1 MSQTEHDKD
10 YRGILN
16 TILYFG
22 FAILLFHLYVF
33 CHNVFTKLGIPLSI
47 LTNIIRSLN
56 DVTHLFNNTWASKLA
71 ALAIL
76 ILYCFGN
83 KSKKDIGATW
93 SEVYYLALAGLFF
106 YFGNFLLLDMR
117 QLNVDTINI
126 LYTVTTFGGYLLLM
140 KAGSKATSIIPITIG
155 NDAFNEVNE
164 SFMQE
169 TELIENEYSIN
180 IPTLFTYKQKVHQ
193 GWINVVNAFRATMVL
208 GTPGS
213 GKSYAV
219 VNNYIRQMIE
229 KGFCLFIYDFKF
241 PDLSRIA
248 YFYLQKNKDVY
259 QKLYGKIP
267 QFYIINFD
275 DPRRSHRCNPLLP
288 ELMTDI
294 IDAQEASSA
303 ILLNLNKV
311 WIQKSG
317 EFFVESPISFLT
329 ACIWYLKRYN
339 DRKVEEY
346 LDTLSEEQRNEP
358 RVTDHINYCTL
369 PHVIEF
375 ACHQYDEIFPIM
387 KAEPEL
393 DLVIEP
399 FFSALKNDAKEQ
411 LEGQIASARIPL
423 SRMASPTLYWVMTGN
438 DFSLD
443 INDPNDPKIL
453 CVGNNPDRQ
462 SVYGAALGLY
472 ASRLIKLINK
482 KDRIKC
488 GFIIDELPT
497 VLLRGLDNL
506 IATGRSN
513 KVAVV
518 LGLQD
523 LSQLIRDYG
532 REVANAIFTTIGNIF
547 TGQVKGETAKNLSS
561 SFGKNVQQR
570 QSFNITDKE
579 TTTNLSTQMDS
590 VIPESKLSNLSQGRF
605 AGAIA
610 DNVDQEVKQKMFH
623 AKIVISKTM
632 EKELKQLPQIP
643 PLPHYQQF
651 SDQQIRFM
659 VDNQYKQVKQ
669 DVRNIIAEQLGVI
682 RTGSDS
688 HLLRGLVTAN
698 PNYLMDSIQEPV
710 NA

>member
-1 MSQTEHDKD
+1 MSQTEHDKE
-10 YRGILN
+10 YRGVLN
-16 TILYFG
+16 TILYIG
-22 FAILLFHLYVF
+22 FAILFFHLYVY
-33 CHNVFTKLGIPLSI
+33 CHGVFTKLGIPLTI
-47 LTNIIRSLN
+47 LDNFIRSLN

-71 ALAIL
+71 ALVIL
-76 ILYCFGN
+76 IIYSIGN
-83 KSKKDIGATW
+83 KSKKNIGATW
-93 SEVYYLALAGLFF
+93 SEVYYLGFAGGVL
-106 YFGNFLLLDMR
+106 YFGNFILLGLR
-117 QLNVDTINI
+117 QLSVDTVNI
-126 LYTVTTFGGYLLLM
+126 LYTTTTFGGYLLLM
-140 KAGSKATSIIPITIG
+140 KAGAKADSIINIDIA
-155 NDAFNEVNE
+155 NDPFNEQNE

-169 TELIENEYSIN
+169 TELIANEHSIN
-180 IPTLFTYKQKVHQ
+180 IPTLFTFKQKVYA

-213 GKSYAV
+213 GKSYAI

-229 KGFCLFIYDFKF
+229 KGFSLFIYDFKF
-241 PDLSRIA
+241 PDLSRVA
-248 YFYLQKNKDVY
+248 YFYLQQNKEVY
-259 QKLYGKIP
+259 RTKYGKIP
-267 QFYIINFD
+267 SFYVINFD

-311 WIQKSG
+311 WIQKQG

-329 ACIWYLKRYN
+329 ACIWYLKLYN

-346 LDTLSEEQRNEP
+346 LDSLPDEQR
-358 RVTDHINYCTL
+358 TDAIVPEHINYCTL

-375 ACHQYDEIFPIM
+375 ACHQYEEIFPLM
-387 KAEPEL
+387 KAEADL

-423 SRMASPTLYWVMTGN
+423 SRMASPSLYWVMTGN

-443 INDPNDPKIL
+443 INDPNDPKLL

-462 SVYGAALGLY
+462 TVYGAALGLY

-482 KDRIKC
+482 KERIPC

-518 LGLQD
+518 VGLQD

-547 TGQVKGETAKNLSS
+547 TGQVKGETAKSLSS

-570 QSFNITDKE
+570 QSFNVTEKE

-605 AGAIA
+605 AGSIA

-632 EKELKQLPQIP
+632 ENELKKLPQIP
-643 PLPHYQQF
+643 PLPAYQQY
-651 SDQQIRFM
+651 SDKQIKQM
-659 VDNQYKQVKQ
+659 VDTQYKKVKK
-669 DVRNIIAEQLGVI
+669 DVRDIIADELSII
-682 RTGSDS
+682 RNGPDS
-688 HLLRGLVTAN
+688 HLLRGLLTAN
-698 PNYLMDSIQEPV
+698 PNYLMDSLEEPV
-710 NA
+710 SA

>member
-10 YRGILN
+10 YRGVLN
-16 TILYFG
+16 TILYIG
-22 FAILLFHLYVF
+22 FAILFFHLYIYCHGVF
-33 CHNVFTKLGIPLSI
+33 EKLGIPLTI
-47 LTNIIRSLN
+47 LDNFIRSLN
-56 DVTHLFNNTWASKLA
+56 DLTHLFNNTWASKLA
-71 ALAIL
+71 ALVFL
-76 ILYCFGN
+76 ILYSIGN
-83 KSKKDIGATW
+83 KSKKNIGATW
-93 SEVYYLALAGLFF
+93 NEVYYLCFAGGAV
-106 YFGNFLLLDMR
+106 YFGNFILLGLH
-117 QLNVDTINI
+117 QLSVDTVNI
-126 LYTVTTFGGYLLLM
+126 LYTTTTLGGFLLLM
-140 KAGSKATSIIPITIG
+140 KAGAKADSIIKINFA
-155 NDAFNEVNE
+155 NDPFNEVNE

-169 TELIENEYSIN
+169 TELIANEYSIN
-180 IPTLFTYKQKVHQ
+180 IPTQFTFKQKVYA

-213 GKSYAV
+213 GKSYAI

-229 KGFCLFIYDFKF
+229 KGFSMFIYDFKF
-241 PDLSRIA
+241 PDLSRVA
-248 YFYLQKNKDVY
+248 YFYLQQNKEVY
-259 QKLYGKIP
+259 RTKYGKIP
-267 QFYIINFD
+267 SFFVINFD

-311 WIQKSG
+311 WIQKQG

-329 ACIWYLKRYN
+329 ACIWYLKLYN

-346 LDTLSEEQRNEP
+346 LDTLPDEQRHEAIVP
-358 RVTDHINYCTL
+358 EHINYCTL

-375 ACHQYDEIFPIM
+375 ACHQYEEIFPLM
-387 KAEPEL
+387 KAEADL

-423 SRMASPTLYWVMTGN
+423 SRMASPSLYWLMTGN

-443 INDPNDPKIL
+443 INDPNDPKLL

-482 KDRIKC
+482 KERIPC

-518 LGLQD
+518 VGLQD

-547 TGQVKGETAKNLSS
+547 TGQVKGETAKSLSS

-570 QSFNITDKE
+570 QSFNITEKE

-605 AGAIA
+605 AGSIA

-632 EKELKQLPQIP
+632 ENELKKLPKIP
-643 PLPHYQQF
+643 PLPAYQQY
-651 SDQQIRFM
+651 SDKQIKQM
-659 VDNQYKQVKQ
+659 VDTQYRKVKQ
-669 DVRNIIAEQLGVI
+669 DVREIIAEELTAI
-682 RTGSDS
+682 RSGPDS
-688 HLLRGLVTAN
+688 HLLRGLLTAN
-698 PNYLMDSIQEPV
+698 PNYLMDSLEEPV
-710 NA
+710 SA